1 MSSRPPG
8 ESRDRS
14 SLAVAGVVGKPLGL
28 HGEVYVH
35 PDPDVVDQFEVGRSY
50 RASRPVAEDAG
61 ASGSSTSAGERRMT
75 VVSSRVHAGR
85 RLVRF
90 DGIGNRDA
98 AEALRGLVLSVPRD
112 EVALDENAFWADAL
126 LGREVVDAAGGLIG
140 VLESTLDGHA
150 HDFLVVARPDGGEV
164 LIPAVAELVDLTGER
179 IVVQTIPGLLDET

>member
-1 MSSRPPG
+1 
-8 ESRDRS
+8 
-14 SLAVAGVVGKPLGL
+14 
-28 HGEVYVH
+28 
-35 PDPDVVDQFEVGRSY
+35 
-50 RASRPVAEDAG
+50 
-61 ASGSSTSAGERRMT
+61 MT